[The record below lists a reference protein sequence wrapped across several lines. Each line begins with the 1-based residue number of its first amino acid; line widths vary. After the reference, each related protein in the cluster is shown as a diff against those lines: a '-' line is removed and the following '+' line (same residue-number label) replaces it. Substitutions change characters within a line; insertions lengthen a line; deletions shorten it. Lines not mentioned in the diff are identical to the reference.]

1 MHMKKNIYTVSRK
14 TLTNDELA
22 LFTCLQGLVN
32 KKTPELILDVDHYL
46 EFIDEEKYQINHLSF
61 KEVIEKY
68 LLNFDK
74 YVLYELSETSTQINA
89 AFSYCA
95 VSDALAVPSALESLV
110 KGKLTL
116 LEDLTI
122 LNLDNFEIQ
131 KYVFNKFKDK
141 FNKNGLIHEPL
152 PTNGNEF
159 LISLRDFA
167 LTNKWFVLYVD
178 ESKEQRQFLDEV
190 LSFLDKGICIY
201 GWTSDEIS
209 FVNQI
214 SKYGDAIIP
223 MDWSSNHSFFGTFSP
238 KKVTRK
244 HHIEEIK
251 PNKHYVSLVV
261 SDGDNIQWLER
272 DFCFSSFYLDYAK
285 TKRNYPLTVS
295 ISPALID
302 LNPMCLNYIYS
313 HSVNEDFISGVS
325 GYGYMNPCVFPRNY
339 LSAYTN
345 KTSEYLSLLD
355 VNVAMFLDNLADMSD
370 DNVSFVLDNYAK
382 HDNIIGGV
390 YEIDPTKYEGGKGKV
405 YFSNGKPFVSVKI
418 SLWNI
423 YDSEDEKETNKEKL
437 IHDVA
442 SFINNQVVSPNTVD
456 GYSVINIH
464 PWSTTCLDVNKLV
477 NLFSDKIQILGIE
490 QLLLLMTKNIKHHD

>member
-1 MHMKKNIYTVSRK
+1 MKKNIYCVSRQILK
-14 TLTNDELA
+14 NDELA

-32 KKTPELILDVDHYL
+32 KKTPQLLLDVDHYL
-46 EFIDEEKYQINHLSF
+46 EFIDEKQYSINRLSF
-61 KEVIEKY
+61 EEVINKY
-68 LLNFDK
+68 LSSFSK

-89 AFSYCA
+89 AFSYSA
-95 VSDALAVPSALESLV
+95 ATDAIAVPKSLEYLV
-110 KGKLTL
+110 KDKLTL
-116 LEDLTI
+116 LEDLSI
-122 LNLDNFEIQ
+122 LKLDNLAIQ
-131 KYVFNKFKDK
+131 KYVFDKFKDK
-141 FNKNGLIHEPL
+141 FNKDGLIHEPL
-152 PTNGNEF
+152 PSAGNEF

-167 LTNKWFVLYVD
+167 ITNKWFVLYVD
-178 ESKEQRQFLDEV
+178 ETKEQRRFLDEV
-190 LSFLDKGICIY
+190 LTYLNKGICIY

-223 MDWSSNHSFFGTFSP
+223 MDWSSNHSFFGTFTP
-238 KKVTRK
+238 KKAIRK
-244 HHIEEIK
+244 HRAEEIK

-272 DFCFSSFYLDYAK
+272 DFCFSSFYLNYAK

-313 HSVNEDFISGVS
+313 HSTNEDFISGVS
-325 GYGYMNPCVFPRNY
+325 GYGYMNPCVFPKNY
-339 LSAYTN
+339 LSSYTD

-355 VNVAMFLDNLADMSD
+355 VNVVMLLDNLADMSD
-370 DNVSFVLDNYAK
+370 ENVSFVLDEYAK

-390 YEIDPTKYEGGKGKV
+390 YEIDPTKYEGGKGRV

-423 YDSEDEKETNKEKL
+423 CDNEESEEKNKKKL
-437 IHDVA
+437 IRDVA
-442 SFINNQVVSPNTVD
+442 TFINDQIVSPDTVD

-464 PWSTTCLDVNKLV
+464 PWSTSCLDVDKLV

-490 QLLLLMTKNIKHHD
+490 QLLLLMGKNIKHH